1 MNRVRETVDLNAIR
15 WAIQKG
21 KPVVIPDI
29 DVAVCQID
37 GHTFRF
43 ASDRIA
49 DPIQR
54 SNRGGA
60 FYEEPELAMIKAH
73 FPQGGT
79 FVDIGSNIGNHSL
92 FVAAFLQPK
101 KIIPFE
107 PNPLAYKLLLANVV
121 LNEFSGVFDLRHI
134 GFGVSDEKADG
145 FGMTKRKRNLGAAR
159 MQAGEGDIETITGD
173 EAMADDTPDFI
184 KIDVEGMEMLALRG
198 LQETITRCAPMI
210 LIEVDQE
217 NYAAFDDW
225 VEKHGYDVIDTF
237 KRYTTNKNF
246 LLRKQQQG

>member
-1 MNRVRETVDLNAIR
+1 MKRLRDTIDLPATLKAIR
-15 WAIQKG
+15 KG
-21 KPVVIPDI
+21 MPVVIPDI
-29 DVAVCQID
+29 DVAVCEIH
-37 GHTFRF
+37 GATFRF
-43 ASDRIA
+43 ASDRIE

-54 SNRGGA
+54 ANRKGV

-121 LNEFSGVFDLRHI
+121 MNGFARVFDLRHI
-134 GFGVSDEKADG
+134 GFGLSDEKAGG
-145 FGMTKRKRNLGAAR
+145 FAMSKQKRNLGGAR
-159 MQAGEGDIETITGD
+159 MQAGEGEIETITGD
-173 EAMADDTPDFI
+173 AALADDTPDFL

-198 LQETITRCAPMI
+198 LQQTIARHAPVI
-210 LIEVDQE
+210 LIEVDQA
-217 NYAAFDDW
+217 NYETFDAW
-225 VEKHGYDVIDTF
+225 VKEQGYDVIDTF
-237 KRYTTNKNF
+237 QRYPTNKNF
-246 LLRKQQQG
+246 LLRKQHTG